1 MKKLLSLMSVLFWI
15 NAAMA
20 NKNDILS
27 ENDCDEIK
35 NGILYLLSVADENW
49 KALDS
54 NPEGT
59 PDHLD
64 HTLRIK
70 WATDVAANY
79 TIIHKAFCDQGK

>member
-1 MKKLLSLMSVLFWI
+1 MSVLIWI

-20 NKNDILS
+20 NNNDILS

-54 NPEGT
+54 NPE
-59 PDHLD
+59 
-64 HTLRIK
+64 
-70 WATDVAANY
+70 
-79 TIIHKAFCDQGK
+79 